1 MNDLDYVCILNW
13 YLNSNVCGCRRANL
27 PGQLP
32 VGIYTVDRHSFV
44 IHSILPFAGERV
56 NL

>member
-32 VGIYTVDRHSFV
+32 VGIYTVERHSFV
-44 IHSILPFAGERV
+44 IHSILPFAV
-56 NL
+56 NV